1 MYCLRCG
8 RDTKDDRVFCDHCQ
22 QNMDSYPVK
31 PGTAV
36 HLPHRTLSAPVK
48 KKVRRITA
56 EEQVIQLRK
65 SLRRARAFIA
75 ALILLISLAAAGAFY
90 WFSHQKSSDI
100 GRNYNVDTTQ
110 QTD

>member
-8 RDTKDDRVFCDHCQ
+8 RDTQDDHVFCDLCH

-31 PGTAV
+31 PGTAI
-36 HLPHRTLSAPVK
+36 HLPHRTDPTPVK
-48 KKVRRITA
+48 KKARRVTA
-56 EEQVIQLRK
+56 EEQVVQLRK

-75 ALILLISLAAAGAFY
+75 VLILLIGLAAAGAFY
-90 WFSHQKSSDI
+90 WLTHQEGSNI